1 MMLLLVTV
9 FETETMKGSLD
20 EESNCVNRRAYSLRN
35 RGLCLRAF
43 ARRVEPDRC
52 LPREILLPL
61 TAAFLAAMQ
70 LMASVDLVA
79 ALAKDEISITQL
91 WANCVEKLG
100 FHLKTAKN
108 FFIERQLEIL
118 ARGAAK
124 SIVWRRVQL
133 YQAPARK

>member
-1 MMLLLVTV
+1 
-9 FETETMKGSLD
+9 
-20 EESNCVNRRAYSLRN
+20 
-35 RGLCLRAF
+35 
-43 ARRVEPDRC
+43 
-52 LPREILLPL
+52 
-61 TAAFLAAMQ
+61 MQ

-79 ALAKDEISITQL
+79 ALAKDEISIKQL
-91 WANCVEKLG
+91 WADCVEKLG